1 MQMNHHTKKTIATL
15 LLPIAATLTLQAEP
29 VKPFMDNSDIFKEMQ
44 RMQQEMDRVFEHF
57 NQRFFKDP
65 VNKDFFKE
73 FSVSPR
79 LDIRDKG
86 DLYEIKVDLPGSS
99 TNQIDVS
106 AKDHVLTIKAGTVE
120 TKEENQSNIIKKERF
135 VNQFQR
141 VETLPEDAD
150 ESTLKTDFKDGVLT
164 ITLKKKK

>member
-1 MQMNHHTKKTIATL
+1 MNHHAKKTIATL

-29 VKPFMDNSDIFKEMQ
+29 VTPLMDNSDIFKEMQ
-44 RMQQEMDRVFEHF
+44 KMQQEMDKVFERF

-65 VNKDFFKE
+65 LGKDFFKE
-73 FSVSPR
+73 FSTSPR

-120 TKEENQSNIIKKERF
+120 TKEQNQSNIIKKERF